1 MELKELRMDMMK
13 SKKSNPERAKVLS
26 VMLATAQLIAKED
39 GNRDVSAED
48 IVQAAKTEVKM
59 AKQSKDSGAPYSE
72 ETFTVTAEFLPK
84 QMSEDELKTA
94 ISQMLEGKEK
104 SPKLMGMLMG
114 TLKKEYGGLYDGGM
128 ASKLVKEALV

>member
-39 GNRDVSAED
+39 GSRDVTAED
-48 IVQAAKTEVKM
+48 IVQAAKTEAKM

-104 SPKLMGMLMG
+104 SPKLMGQMMG
-114 TLKKEYGGLYDGGM
+114 QLKSKYTGLYDGKM
-128 ASKLVKEALV
+128 ASSLIKEALK